1 MYPGS
6 QRQRQRGGGGG
17 GRQPSSSSSSGY
29 PPSGNRPPSSSSP
42 SAFARGVA
50 LISPRGILNQ
60 SRRFFDDY
68 QRRRERSVGF
78 GRQPRRYRPLLAR
91 DDRQDGF
98 QTPRFLSSWL
108 RGPGGVLLLFSI
120 VSLWFTMRTLDQ
132 FTHQTHI
139 DHRDKHVS
147 RKFCEER
154 NERMPLICAHGG
166 LHGGVGQERGASF
179 PNTVSAFVA
188 ASREGFE
195 CVEVDVSRTRDN
207 ELVCLHSRELK
218 AITNN
223 KFERVQDVTLDVIR
237 MHARKKGVWIS
248 TFREVVDQVV
258 NRGFKQVT
266 IDVKDDPK
274 AGWSGLPEQ
283 ILETVFADDSSNNH
297 NGGGRGSNSN
307 KHNSKRSCEEC
318 VFWGKTDAMLR
329 KFIEFDGGKH
339 KVGYTVANFSRALR
353 DEGYHELSTNRPLGA
368 YCVAIQSEMAEEEKL
383 VRDAS
388 EKLGLKTFAWTVS
401 DARRVR
407 KLANNNI
414 DGIVTDDPLIVRNV
428 FEKMRRDCLR
438 GSHHVRDERL

>member
-17 GRQPSSSSSSGY
+17 RQPSSSSSSSGY

-154 NERMPLICAHGG
+154 QLVRLKLIFQDH
-166 LHGGVGQERGASF
+166 
-179 PNTVSAFVA
+179 VSMLWQFVA
-188 ASREGFE
+188 FFSY
-195 CVEVDVSRTRDN
+195 
-207 ELVCLHSRELK
+207 HLK
-218 AITNN
+218 VLCRYFSFFQLN
-223 KFERVQDVTLDVIR
+223 Q
-237 MHARKKGVWIS
+237 
-248 TFREVVDQVV
+248 
-258 NRGFKQVT
+258 
-266 IDVKDDPK
+266 
-274 AGWSGLPEQ
+274 
-283 ILETVFADDSSNNH
+283 TV
-297 NGGGRGSNSN
+297 
-307 KHNSKRSCEEC
+307 
-318 VFWGKTDAMLR
+318 
-329 KFIEFDGGKH
+329 
-339 KVGYTVANFSRALR
+339 
-353 DEGYHELSTNRPLGA
+353 
-368 YCVAIQSEMAEEEKL
+368 
-383 VRDAS
+383 
-388 EKLGLKTFAWTVS
+388 
-401 DARRVR
+401 
-407 KLANNNI
+407 
-414 DGIVTDDPLIVRNV
+414 
-428 FEKMRRDCLR
+428 
-438 GSHHVRDERL
+438 